1 MASVHDRDWW
11 DDSKPAPMNQRIGSL
26 VHLPGRGPVNLD
38 ASSLRFF
45 REQAEQVA
53 EAPVEQRLEIPL
65 LRAVGEEL

>member
-1 MASVHDRDWW
+1 
-11 DDSKPAPMNQRIGSL
+11 MNQRIGSL
-26 VHLPGRGPVNLD
+26 VHLPGCGPVNLD